1 MHVAADAIEHQNP
14 LLFDVELGTSPPL
27 PTRLMHILPDPEHL
41 VDDAT
46 GADLE
51 FVVSVGA
58 GDKDFEVVLLVNLRV
73 AFGERT
79 PDVGFFGGETE
90 IEVLVIPEKAY
101 ASIEPGGRASD
112 NVDERGRG
120 QRMPPAGFIETAVDV
135 DGRAG
140 AITNVTTHLIS
151 RNHDTHHRSICRA

>member
-1 MHVAADAIEHQNP
+1 MHMAAYAVEHQNP
-14 LLFDVELGTSPPL
+14 PLSGVELGTSPPL

-51 FVVSVGA
+51 FVVSIGA

-79 PDVGFFGGETE
+79 PDVGFFSGETE
-90 IEVLVIPEKAY
+90 VEVLVIPKKAY
-101 ASIEPGGRASD
+101 ASVEPGGRARD
-112 NVDERGRG
+112 DVDERGRG
-120 QRMPPAGFIETAVDV
+120 
-135 DGRAG
+135 GR
-140 AITNVTTHLIS
+140 
-151 RNHDTHHRSICRA
+151 